1 MSMPNP
7 TPSPK
12 PVIPGRFP
20 KATTDRLKRVAKA
33 KAQKKVDKANKSWGE
48 NYGYGVTNVNYLKS
62 KSEADAARRSS
73 KVAQDMVDV
82 TLNPETSTP
91 AEFKRAW
98 NSPLGK
104 AATKAS
110 LASDAAY
117 KRQQKAYED
126 RSLAQDQR
134 DSAKRVVWKTPA
146 MLDSEAANKKKKK

>member
-20 KATTDRLKRVAKA
+20 KVTTDRLKRVAKA

-48 NYGYGVTNVNYLKS
+48 NYGVGITNANYIRS
-62 KSEADAARRSS
+62 RNEADAARRSS
-73 KVAQDMVDV
+73 KIAQDMVDV
-82 TLNPETSTP
+82 TLNPDTSTP

-110 LASDAAY
+110 AASDAAY
-117 KRQQKAYED
+117 KRQQKAYEY

-134 DSAKRVVWKTPA
+134 NSANRVSGTNYLNA
-146 MLDSEAANKKKKK
+146 SEATDKKKKK